1 MNFVPNFALFCLSIH
16 FACVDAFTI
25 QAPPPP
31 MANAILRSPTTPS
44 TIATTTT
51 APYSRRRYVL
61 CAQESADDEIEQRIG
76 LSREDHENRNQLN
89 ELPKGKISPS
99 AEDPTIWTDA
109 NNRPWKLNAEP
120 NAAYHQPMPV
130 AVAFVRA
137 YLGRIIPQL
146 KVPNLKFIS
155 PNADGRYSEVC
166 ANRYTGEL
174 VIERKIMGTY
184 NFASDAP
191 DAMKDGKLPTT
202 GEHDVLDVI
211 PHNEYGGKYRHI
223 AKGMAFGSISKG
235 PVLLGTTEKK
245 PSSLEL
251 ISSQIALCIPL
262 VLFFGL
268 V

>member
-1 MNFVPNFALFCLSIH
+1 MNFVTNFALFCLSIY

-25 QAPPPP
+25 QAPSVP
-31 MANAILRSPTTPS
+31 NIRSPTTPS
-44 TIATTTT
+44 TPSTIATS
-51 APYSRRRYVL
+51 PSRIRHVL
-61 CAQESADDEIEQRIG
+61 RAQSTDDDIEQIIG
-76 LSREDHENRNQLN
+76 LSRKEHENRNQLN

-130 AVAFVRA
+130 AVAFIRA

-202 GEHDVLDVI
+202 GEHDTLDVV

-223 AKGMAFGSISKG
+223 AMGMTFGSISEG

-245 PSSLEL
+245 PSSSEL
-251 ISSQIALCIPL
+251 ISQIALCIPL

-268 V
+268 